1 MIDDKQAQE
10 LRLTLFSS
18 GWTNVMQ
25 PALRNRVLQATKS
38 LVMTRSER
46 AGSFKGTDFD
56 TDDDVLRAFIRD
68 GEWLLV
74 AFQNELAV
82 WERNRQL
89 DELERNS
96 TDPSA
101 GANPS

>member
-25 PALRNRVLQATKS
+25 PALRNRLMQATKA
-38 LVMTRSER
+38 LVLTRTER
-46 AGSFKGTDFD
+46 TGSFKGTDFD

-68 GEWLLV
+68 CEWLLV
-74 AFQNELAV
+74 AFENELKV

-89 DELERNS
+89 DELERQS

-101 GANPS
+101 GANPR

>member
-1 MIDDKQAQE
+1 
-10 LRLTLFSS
+10 
-18 GWTNVMQ
+18 
-25 PALRNRVLQATKS
+25 
-38 LVMTRSER
+38 MTRAER
-46 AGSFKGTDFD
+46 TGSFKGTDFD
-56 TDDDVLRAFIRD
+56 TEDDVLRAFIRD

-89 DELERNS
+89 DELERQS

-101 GANPS
+101 GANLQ